1 MKETQALID
10 EKDSSLIKVLNVDDV
25 FRAKREGKVGVIY
38 GSEGLRY
45 LEGNIEA
52 VEEFYNSGM
61 REMQLFWP
69 AGNQAF
75 SDGHL
80 TAFEKQVISEC
91 NRLGILIDIS
101 HVAQASRY
109 AVEEVIAATKDP
121 LIISHEAPRHK
132 RTGMKGNPATN
143 DLIRAIVKSGGGFGV
158 FEMHFQAPDYIKNK
172 GNPQAIATIDDLI
185 EDIEYV
191 VRLVGIDHLALG
203 GDWINEYKEG
213 RRKQWHWVI
222 PNISQM
228 PDLTLA
234 MVQRSFSDE
243 EIKKILG
250 LNIIRLF
257 ERVWGSTD
265 KTIKKMTEDPEHT
278 NTTKPQLG

>member
-1 MKETQALID
+1 MPKIQGTSILAWKLVLSWLRFGLALDTRTNSFQKPKPTNEQISRARQLHEESIVVIAHDHRFLRPDFEDTKRGGITAKILKITIDGIDWDPITRKRVYISELKGWRQRHLNYMKETQALID

-52 VEEFYNSGM
+52 GEEFYNSGM

-80 TAFEKQVISEC
+80 TAFGKQVISEC

-121 LIISHEAPRHK
+121 LILSHEAPRHK
-132 RTGMKGNPATN
+132 RTGMKGDPATN
-143 DLIRAIVKSGGGFGV
+143 DLIRTIVESGGGFGV
-158 FEMHFQAPDYIKNK
+158 FAMHFQAPDYIKN
-172 GNPQAIATIDDLI
+172 
-185 EDIEYV
+185 
-191 VRLVGIDHLALG
+191 
-203 GDWINEYKEG
+203 
-213 RRKQWHWVI
+213 
-222 PNISQM
+222 
-228 PDLTLA
+228 
-234 MVQRSFSDE
+234 
-243 EIKKILG
+243 
-250 LNIIRLF
+250 
-257 ERVWGSTD
+257 
-265 KTIKKMTEDPEHT
+265 
-278 NTTKPQLG
+278 